1 MCQQCE
7 YKTNQSYNW
16 KGHVMGMHE
25 KIKNFTCEICG
36 YAAIR
41 SDHLKNYV
49 MAVHQKLKIFT
60 CEQCEY
66 RASEDGALFWLI

>member
-7 YKTNQSYNW
+7 YKTNQLYNW
-16 KGHVMGMHE
+16 KRHVLGVHE

-41 SDHLKNYV
+41 CDHLKNDV
-49 MAVHQKLKIFT
+49 MAVHQK
-60 CEQCEY
+60 
-66 RASEDGALFWLI
+66 